1 MKRFMM
7 LQLFADTDS
16 QEPKPQEP
24 KPDDPSLES
33 QKQEPDT
40 PPKKEAKYTDE
51 DVDKIIN
58 RKFAEWEKKQKN
70 AVDEAK
76 KLAEMNA
83 QQKAEYERDQLK
95 EQLQEYQKKETLAE
109 MAKTARKMLS
119 EENIVIPDELLS
131 MMVSTDAEQTKA
143 AVDGFLK
150 VFKSTVEEA
159 VKERL
164 KGEPPRKGT
173 GESTMTKEKI
183 MEINDPELRQQ
194 KMLENRE
201 LFNF

>member
-1 MKRFMM
+1 MKKFKM
-7 LQLFADTDS
+7 LQLFADPAPT
-16 QEPKPQEP
+16 EPEP
-24 KPDDPSLES
+24 KPDNPPLKEPKPEPKPSPER
-33 QKQEPDT
+33 
-40 PPKKEAKYTDE
+40 EAKYTDE

-76 KLAEMNA
+76 RLAEMNA

-131 MMVSTDAEQTKA
+131 MMVSTDAGQTKA

-173 GESTMTKEKI
+173 GESSMTKEKI

>member
-1 MKRFMM
+1 MKKFKM
-7 LQLFADTDS
+7 LQLFADQDS
-16 QEPKPQEP
+16 QELKPQEQ

-95 EQLQEYQKKETLAE
+95 QQLQEYQKKETLAE

-173 GESTMTKEKI
+173 GESSMTKEKI